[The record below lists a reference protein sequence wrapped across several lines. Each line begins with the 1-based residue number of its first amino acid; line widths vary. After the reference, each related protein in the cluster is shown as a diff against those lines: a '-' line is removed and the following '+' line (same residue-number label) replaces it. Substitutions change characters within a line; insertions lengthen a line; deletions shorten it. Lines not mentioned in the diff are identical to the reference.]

1 MARNGHLFTYI
12 DPPAEVDG
20 VVKSTTNCLEG
31 GINAQIKALA
41 RNHRGMFDEH
51 QRIAVDWWLLI
62 HTQLPGD
69 PVEIARQ
76 QNWGQDGLA
85 KVPDLIQQEQP
96 HDHDGRPA
104 TYDTGI
110 DATPNT
116 SIGIR
121 QGWAGRFNWPLEH
134 GFGST
139 WGKYTFFL
147 LTQKRQMPRKR
158 LFSWHLRKSA

>member
-1 MARNGHLFTYI
+1 MAGHTHKTHRTAYKQLEALARNGHLFTYI

-51 QRIAVDWWLLI
+51 QRIAVDWWLLM
-62 HTQLPGD
+62 HTQLLGD

-85 KVPDLIQQEQP
+85 NVPDLIQQEQP

-110 DATPNT
+110 DATPNN

-121 QGWAGRFNWPLEH
+121 QGWAGRFN
-134 GFGST
+134 
-139 WGKYTFFL
+139 
-147 LTQKRQMPRKR
+147 
-158 LFSWHLRKSA
+158 